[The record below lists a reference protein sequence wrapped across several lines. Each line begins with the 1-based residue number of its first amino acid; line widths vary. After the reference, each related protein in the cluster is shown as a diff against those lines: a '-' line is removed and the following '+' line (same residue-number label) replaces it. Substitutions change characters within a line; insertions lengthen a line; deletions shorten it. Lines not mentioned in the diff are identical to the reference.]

1 DFAEYSISA
10 IKENV
15 RKGMMTTYLWLF
27 ICAYEKTRKKI
38 IYGRNISSLVQLEYS
53 VFDGATVPICT
64 FTLRNYHSNT
74 NGEYIR
80 LADFRGAANQPIKT
94 LEAIK
99 HPEVS
104 YRYSF
109 NQENFNK
116 IGRASCR
123 KRH

>member
-1 DFAEYSISA
+1 IND
-10 IKENV
+10 
-15 RKGMMTTYLWLF
+15 
-27 ICAYEKTRKKI
+27 
-38 IYGRNISSLVQLEYS
+38 RNISSLVQLEYS
-53 VFDGATVPICT
+53 GFDGATVPICT

-109 NQENFNK
+109 NKKTLIRFPAFQLH
-116 IGRASCR
+116 IGHLIKSLLYLQTIRCYQIS
-123 KRH
+123 H